1 MTSSSSMRSPE
12 LDPEQSREDIHV
24 FAHAAGILI
33 TIGVLINLWGQW
45 STFLQVLLA
54 SAVIGV
60 ANVAVDGWFTR
71 HNTRP
76 VAESVR
82 VLVNAMGFMV
92 NGHLTG
98 WMHLLWFYVPFN
110 LLWYS
115 AADRWVRV
123 RLGTFLVVVTSF
135 ALWDGAD
142 PNVALTFVLVGI
154 FSYLLTEKRMNLMRS
169 LLQEVIDHRE
179 QLHVAYQRAMEQ
191 EKLSSLGVMAAGVA
205 HEINNP
211 MSFVTSN
218 ISSLYRELKGHS
230 SLPESFREYVD
241 DVLPATLDGIRRVN
255 AIVGDLR
262 RFARGDAEVYVEYD
276 LNTEVQAALRIA
288 HNQLSH
294 CHVETELGEV
304 GSLTGRPRQIV
315 QALVNVLVNAG
326 QATASGG
333 RVHLSTR
340 REGEW
345 VRVEVRDT
353 GTGIPPEVMRNL
365 FQPFFT
371 TKPQGTGMGL
381 GLAVS
386 HGIITAHGGRIE
398 VDTTAG
404 KGSCFTFHL
413 PRVPRQPDAPD
424 PLPPNRAKDAED
436 PKI

>member
-1 MTSSSSMRSPE
+1 
-12 LDPEQSREDIHV
+12 
-24 FAHAAGILI
+24 
-33 TIGVLINLWGQW
+33 
-45 STFLQVLLA
+45 
-54 SAVIGV
+54 
-60 ANVAVDGWFTR
+60 
-71 HNTRP
+71 
-76 VAESVR
+76 
-82 VLVNAMGFMV
+82 
-92 NGHLTG
+92 
-98 WMHLLWFYVPFN
+98 
-110 LLWYS
+110 
-115 AADRWVRV
+115 V
-123 RLGTFLVVVTSF
+123 RLGTFLVVVTAF

-169 LLQEVIDHRE
+169 LLQEVLEHRE

-191 EKLSSLGVMAAGVA
+191 EKLSSLGMMPAGVA

-218 ISSLYRELKGHS
+218 ISSLYRELKEQPS
-230 SLPESFREYVD
+230 VPEPFREYVD

-276 LNTEVQAALRIA
+276 LNIEVQAALRIA
-288 HNQLSH
+288 HSQLSH

-304 GSLTGRPRQIV
+304 GPLTGRPRQIV

-345 VRVEVRDT
+345 VRVAVRDT

-371 TKPQGTGMGL
+371 TKPQGAGMGL

-398 VDTTAG
+398 VDTAPG
-404 KGSCFTFHL
+404 QGSCFTLHL
-413 PRVPRQPDAPD
+413 PRVPRQPGTPD
-424 PLPPNRAKDAED
+424 PLPLHRANDAEG
-436 PKI
+436 PKA

>member
-1 MTSSSSMRSPE
+1 MPSPE
-12 LDPEQSREDIHV
+12 LDPEQSREDILV
-24 FAHAAGILI
+24 FAHAGAILITLGILI
-33 TIGVLINLWGQW
+33 SLWGNW
-45 STFLQVLLA
+45 STFLQVLL
-54 SAVIGV
+54 SSVVIAV

-71 HNTRP
+71 RNTRP
-76 VAESVR
+76 TAEAAR
-82 VLVNAMGFMV
+82 VTINALGFMV
-92 NGHLTG
+92 NGHITG
-98 WMHLLWFYVPFN
+98 WLHLIWFYVPFN

-115 AADRWVRV
+115 AADRWVRA
-123 RLGTFLVVVTSF
+123 RLGAFLAVVTAF

-142 PNVALTFVLVGI
+142 PKVALTFVLVGT
-154 FSYLLTEKRMNLMRS
+154 FSYLLTEKRMNLMRT
-169 LLQEVIDHRE
+169 LLKEVIAQRE

-191 EKLSSLGVMAAGVA
+191 EKLSSLGMLAAGVA

-218 ISSLYRELKGHS
+218 ISSIYREMKEHTA
-230 SLPESFREYVD
+230 LPEPFREYVD

-262 RFARGDAEVYVEYD
+262 RFARGDKEVYVEFD
-276 LNTEVQAALRIA
+276 LNAEVQASLRIA
-288 HNQLSH
+288 HSQLSH

-304 GSLTGRPRQIV
+304 GMLVGRPQQII
-315 QALVNVLVNAG
+315 QAVVNVLVNAG

-340 REGEW
+340 REGDW
-345 VRVEVRDT
+345 VLVAIRDT

-371 TKPQGTGMGL
+371 TKPPGVGMGL

-398 VDTTAG
+398 VESTPG
-404 KGSCFTFHL
+404 QGSSFTLHL
-413 PRVPRQPDAPD
+413 PRGPRQPHSTR
-424 PLPPNRAKDAED
+424 PLPETPAK
-436 PKI
+436 PPRQSP